1 MSKKKKKFTQEEL
14 TQKLLASREK
24 IEKNREELQ
33 KRGYTPKDIQII
45 KFMQKPTLLR
55 AVKMQCWECQGFSW
69 AEAKACKNKRCALHP
84 FVFRG
89 RGNKKDLFTYYRDFI
104 IEAGELNPD
113 LDCNID
119 FSNLF
124 EDGEEDEAQD

>member
-1 MSKKKKKFTQEEL
+1 MPKKKKKKLTQEEL

-24 IEKNREELQ
+24 VEKNREELQ
-33 KRGYTPKDIQII
+33 KRGYTPKDIMLI

-55 AVKMQCWECQGFSW
+55 ACKLNCWECQGYSW
-69 AEAKACKNKRCALHP
+69 AEAKACKNKRCPFHS

-89 RGNKKDLFTYYRDFI
+89 RGNKKELLTDYRQQM

-113 LDCNID
+113 LDVNID
-119 FSNLF
+119 FYNLF
-124 EDGEEDEAQD
+124 DEDDDD